1 MILLQ
6 LFVVIMSCIFLSRV
20 SVFLL
25 LFYGILSLYA
35 IVPQVGYVYFP
46 ELSMAMDAYFGK
58 SIIKP
63 FQIFFLSNLIV
74 VPLAL
79 YLSTK
84 FKFSSGFSF
93 RFSGF
98 PGKSFFWVVYIF
110 YFCSMW
116 MIFILN
122 IQYIN
127 YETASASGGETF
139 FIYVFPIMNKLGI
152 GLAVLSYAY
161 RNLGYFYRCLSFF
174 VIATIIF
181 FSFRLGA
188 RVDVISLFIGIII
201 LNIGN
206 RRLFFRDYVKVIF
219 IIPIG
224 FFLLLL
230 IEANRNEMNILAMSL
245 SIQDI
250 IAKDYLG
257 PGHTVFGLIY
267 YEYVNPFGQLISNI
281 VNSFPGLTR
290 ILSGDFQ
297 MLSEIIGNMINDG
310 KVTISKTKG
319 YAFYLLGEGYVFMGM
334 WGAIY
339 NFLAILFNFSIIQ
352 FFTNSLDQKNKK
364 IFMALV
370 ATLFFP
376 IVRSQYSYFFEF
388 YFIYLI
394 PLMVL
399 NFLFY
404 SSTYNYLKGD
414 ANGT

>member
-1 MILLQ
+1 MYFFIKS
-6 LFVVIMSCIFLSRV
+6 ICFLIIV
-20 SVFLL
+20 LWNTF
-25 LFYGILSLYA
+25 LYA

-98 PGKSFFWVVYIF
+98 PGKSLFWVVYIF

-230 IEANRNEMNILAMSL
+230 IEANRNDEHIAMSL

-281 VNSFPGLTR
+281 VNSFPA
-290 ILSGDFQ
+290 
-297 MLSEIIGNMINDG
+297 N
-310 KVTISKTKG
+310 K
-319 YAFYLLGEGYVFMGM
+319 
-334 WGAIY
+334 
-339 NFLAILFNFSIIQ
+339 NFIRRFSNAQ
-352 FFTNSLDQKNKK
+352 
-364 IFMALV
+364 
-370 ATLFFP
+370 
-376 IVRSQYSYFFEF
+376 
-388 YFIYLI
+388 
-394 PLMVL
+394 
-399 NFLFY
+399 
-404 SSTYNYLKGD
+404 
-414 ANGT
+414 